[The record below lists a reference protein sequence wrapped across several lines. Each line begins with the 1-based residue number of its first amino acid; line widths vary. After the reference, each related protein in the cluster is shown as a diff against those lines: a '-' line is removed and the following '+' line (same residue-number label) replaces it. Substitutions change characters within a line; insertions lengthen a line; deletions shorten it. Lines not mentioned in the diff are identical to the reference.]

1 VQTVDLNLKSDRV
14 TLIIVE
20 CDSCNG
26 VNQQSSFKS
35 MVSFEFAKGSLATA
49 DPAQIENTIGQ
60 VLSIDNSSNGG
71 QQPQYSSA
79 QQQGQQQQPPEQ
91 QAPPPQPPTIQLG
104 QTVDQ
109 VQAVLG
115 QPDKIVNLGA
125 KLIYVYKDLK
135 VTFMN
140 GKVADAQ

>member
-1 VQTVDLNLKSDRV
+1 MA
-14 TLIIVE
+14 
-20 CDSCNG
+20 DSSLRIHPRSNKD
-26 VNQQSSFKS
+26 SSKTNS
-35 MVSFEFAKGSLATA
+35 RIS
-49 DPAQIENTIGQ
+49 
-60 VLSIDNSSNGG
+60 SSNK
-71 QQPQYSSA
+71 Q
-79 QQQGQQQQPPEQ
+79 Q

-104 QTVDQ
+104 QTPDQ